1 MNEQPA
7 SQTTPLPMTQ
17 GTPQQPK
24 HLGTLRAIYAA
35 IVFTIITLIAVPI
48 IYVANLSAYES
59 VREDEARAYCTHG
72 YSKNNNQNNKYD
84 DCYRNYLTS
93 AMSARTIDSV
103 IPELMGSSAIIF
115 VCLIAFIIQMGAKT
129 KVNNAI
135 IANSPTIANIKGSQ
149 VAIIVVGVVVFL
161 LNFIILNLTQCI
173 DRCTV
178 NTAISVFTNLIMET
192 NSLAGFLINVC
203 LTSLYVIVTL
213 IMPIIILSLASSNR
227 E

>member
-1 MNEQPA
+1 MDEQPA
-7 SQTTPLPMTQ
+7 SQTTPPPMTQ
-17 GTPQQPK
+17 GAPQQPK
-24 HLGTLRAIYAA
+24 HPGTLRAVYAA
-35 IVFTIITLIAVPI
+35 IVFAIITLIAVPI

-72 YSKNNNQNNKYD
+72 YS
-84 DCYRNYLTS
+84 S
-93 AMSARTIDSV
+93 
-103 IPELMGSSAIIF
+103 
-115 VCLIAFIIQMGAKT
+115 LIAFIIQMGAKT

>member
-7 SQTTPLPMTQ
+7 SQTTPPPMTQ
-17 GTPQQPK
+17 GAPQRPK
-24 HLGTLRAIYAA
+24 HLGALRAIYAA

-72 YSKNNNQNNKYD
+72 HNKNNNQNNKYD

-93 AMSARTIDSV
+93 DMSARTIDSV
-103 IPELMGSSAIIF
+103 IPEFMGASAIIF

-149 VAIIVVGVVVFL
+149 VAIIVVGVAVFL

-178 NTAISVFTNLIMET
+178 NTVINVFTNLIMET
-192 NSLAGFLINVC
+192 NSLAGILINIC
-203 LTSLYVIVTL
+203 LGFLYATVAL
-213 IMPIIILSLASSNR
+213 IMPAIILSQASSNR

>member
-1 MNEQPA
+1 
-7 SQTTPLPMTQ
+7 MTQ
-17 GTPQQPK
+17 GAPQQPK
-24 HLGTLRAIYAA
+24 HPGTLRAVYAA
-35 IVFTIITLIAVPI
+35 IVFAIITLIAVPI

-93 AMSARTIDSV
+93 DMSARTIDSV
-103 IPELMGSSAIIF
+103 IPEFMGASAVIF

-227 E
+227 